1 MELLEENPQLK
12 RIKCPSSLYLRTSRK
27 YLDALSKLGVEV
39 EPVLKQGRPKKYGDL
54 EVKLIEKML
63 KQGSSPQEISEKLK
77 LPIKT
82 VYYLKESPLK
92 KGRKRKYGP
101 GTEKKVKMLYKN
113 GSSAKEISEKLN
125 LPLRTVYSL
134 IKR

>member
-1 MELLEENPQLK
+1 MELLEEHPQLK
-12 RIKCPSSLYLRTSRK
+12 RIKCPSSLYLRTSQK

-39 EPVLKQGRPKKYGDL
+39 EPVVKKGRPKKYEELD
-54 EVKLIEKML
+54 VKLIEKML
-63 KQGSSPQEISEKLK
+63 KQGLNPQKISEKLK

-92 KGRKRKYGP
+92 RGRKRKYGP
-101 GTEKKVKMLYKN
+101 ETEKEVKNLNKD
-113 GSSAKEISEKLN
+113 GLSAKEISEKMN
-125 LPLRTVYSL
+125 LPLRTVYSM